1 MLNTSD
7 SNRENRMISEL
18 QRQQLNAL
26 SAISYRT
33 REIGKLS
40 RQVARRNC
48 HSTRKLA
55 VLEKQI
61 EDHERGRDV
70 FVKFLA
76 STDVAMLKLPA
87 AAPLDLLDEIGRTGL
102 LPLSELFDRAKRG
115 IVPHEYLA
123 LAIAGRLAGE
133 HAARLSDASNGEDP
147 DIELLVD
154 FEGAVFDQFQAI
166 FSDAIGQQNR

>member
-1 MLNTSD
+1 M
-7 SNRENRMISEL
+7 MSEL
-18 QRQQLNAL
+18 RRQQLNAL

-33 REIGKLS
+33 REIEKLS
-40 RQVARRNC
+40 RQVARRGC

-61 EDHERGRDV
+61 EDRERSRDV
-70 FVKFLA
+70 FVKFL
-76 STDVAMLKLPA
+76 SNTDVATLKLSA

-102 LPLSELFDRAKRG
+102 LPLPELFDRAKRG

-133 HAARLSDASNGEDP
+133 HAARLSDTPNGEDSEV
-147 DIELLVD
+147 ELLVD
-154 FEGAVFDQFQAI
+154 FEGAVFDRFRAI
-166 FSDAIGQQNR
+166 FRDAVGRQNR